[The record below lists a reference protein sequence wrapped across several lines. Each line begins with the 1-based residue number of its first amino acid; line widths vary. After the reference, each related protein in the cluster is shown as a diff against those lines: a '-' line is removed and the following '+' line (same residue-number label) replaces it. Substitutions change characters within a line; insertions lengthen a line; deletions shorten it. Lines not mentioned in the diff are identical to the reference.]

1 MSLTNFEDQTPE
13 LTPEEMAELPAVIHS
28 FRYYDKRNPIKAVV
42 IVQKMNIYLKMK
54 GSKMKMTDVRLRRM
68 VNYIRTNGLL
78 PLIATSKGYFTS
90 KNKQEI
96 ELQIKSL
103 QERARSIQRC
113 ANGLKKFLEK

>member
-28 FRYYDKRNPIKAVV
+28 FRYYDKNNPIKASV
-42 IVQKMNIYLKMK
+42 IVTKMNIYLKMK